1 MIENLLRL
9 PLDKSIEFSGRFIYY
24 KELKD
29 KGQISDEQY
38 VDKLAVLKY
47 DIDREVD
54 KLIKMDCDKAK

>member
-9 PLDKSIEFSGRFIYY
+9 PLEKSVEFSGRFVYY

-38 VDKLAVLKY
+38 VGKLAILKY
-47 DIDREVD
+47 DIDKEVD
-54 KLIKMDCDKAK
+54 KLIKMDCDKTK